1 MMKHYNKTLSDREIL
16 FNSIVNQ
23 YGTHNL
29 NKSQASRVLN
39 RSIPSLDRDRAN
51 SKGPSFKKD
60 KSGNVYY
67 PVMSII
73 DWLLKVEHT
82 YESQGFNHE

>member
-1 MMKHYNKTLSDREIL
+1 MMKSDIKNISDREIL
-16 FNSIVNQ
+16 FNSIVTQ

-51 SKGPSFKKD
+51 SKGPAYKKD

-67 PVMSII
+67 PVISII

-82 YESQGFNHE
+82 YESQGFSYE